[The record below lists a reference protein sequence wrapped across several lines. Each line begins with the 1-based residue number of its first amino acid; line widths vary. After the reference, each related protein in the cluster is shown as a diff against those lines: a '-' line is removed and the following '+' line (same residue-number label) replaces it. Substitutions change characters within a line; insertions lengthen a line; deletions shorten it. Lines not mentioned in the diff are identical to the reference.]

1 MESNDE
7 QVEKIKVDKIKADF
21 PLDLLKN
28 VRNLIE
34 VINDRMKWRTGEL
47 LPVGIMLKQLD
58 DIIKNNN

>member
-34 VINDRMKWRTGEL
+34 VINDRIKWKTEEL
-47 LPVGIMLKQLD
+47 LPIGILIKQID
-58 DIIKNNN
+58 DLIKEK